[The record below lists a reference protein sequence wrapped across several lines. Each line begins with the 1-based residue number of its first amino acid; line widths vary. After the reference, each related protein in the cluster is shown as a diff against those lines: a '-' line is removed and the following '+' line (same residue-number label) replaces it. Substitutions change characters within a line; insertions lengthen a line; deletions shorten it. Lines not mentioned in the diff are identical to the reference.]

1 MWWIA
6 TEHCWKRLCGDSFAT
21 SQAVSLFP
29 QRLETAI
36 SGNAGNRSFCLLGPY
51 PKPCE
56 QPRCRGWLRVRFTN
70 AVVPATQEQAGLSP
84 LGEPEKRQT
93 RPCWK
98 KKNGAGLYLLPLPDC
113 GKARKRLSGQ
123 FPNLVQA
130 VL

>member
-1 MWWIA
+1 MLLSKQGICS
-6 TEHCWKRLCGDSFAT
+6 HKCSKQT
-21 SQAVSLFP
+21 SGVAAGCLF
-29 QRLETAI
+29 L
-36 SGNAGNRSFCLLGPY
+36 CLLGPY

-113 GKARKRLSGQ
+113 GKARKRLSG
-123 FPNLVQA
+123 
-130 VL
+130 

>member
-1 MWWIA
+1 M
-6 TEHCWKRLCGDSFAT
+6 
-21 SQAVSLFP
+21 QAVPLFP
-29 QRLETAI
+29 QRLETAVP
-36 SGNAGNRSFCLLGPY
+36 GVAGNRSFCLLGPY

-113 GKARKRLSGQ
+113 GKARKGLSGQ